1 MQANVAHDKRCLC
14 MPCRI
19 VHLRHYESLQ
29 LWELWN
35 LFKESLPKATSNA
48 LDKAYLATMKCVVL
62 SKAFKKV
69 AEEQTKFKQIKRQL
83 KALGFD
89 NEYAGQMADTLNN
102 ACRVFDHFET
112 IQGNLRAC
120 PSIDIHRLSLQQLY
134 LAKNLSWC
142 LMMEENSKAK
152 QKKPRQPLYDEE
164 EFTELLE
171 MVRGSRAY
179 SKVRHDNHLTT
190 GLMLRLQRIL
200 VNKP

>member
-1 MQANVAHDKRCLC
+1 MQANVAHDESCLC

-48 LDKAYLATMKCVVL
+48 LDKVYLATMNCVVV

-102 ACRVFDHFET
+102 ACSVFDHFEK

-120 PSIDIHRLSLQQLY
+120 PSIDIRRLSLQQLY
-134 LAKNLSWC
+134 LAKNLSGC
-142 LMMEENSKAK
+142 VMMEENSKAK
-152 QKKPRQPLYDEE
+152 RKKPRQPLYDEE

-179 SKVRHDNHLTT
+179 SKVRHHKHLTT
-190 GLMLRLQRIL
+190 GLML
-200 VNKP
+200 

>member
-1 MQANVAHDKRCLC
+1 MQTNVAHDESCLC

-19 VHLRHYESLQ
+19 VHLRHYESFQ

-48 LDKAYLATMKCVVL
+48 LGKAYLAKMKCVVV
-62 SKAFKKV
+62 SRAFKKV
-69 AEEQTKFKQIKRQL
+69 AEEQTKFKQIKHQL

-102 ACRVFDHFET
+102 ACWVFDHFEK

-120 PSIDIHRLSLQQLY
+120 PSIDIRCLSLQQLY

-142 LMMEENSKAK
+142 LMIEENSKAK
-152 QKKPRQPLYDEE
+152 RKKPRQPLYDEE
-164 EFTELLE
+164 EVAELLE
-171 MVRGSRAY
+171 MLRGSRAY
-179 SKVRHDNHLTT
+179 SKVCHDKHLTT
-190 GLMLRLQRIL
+190 ELMLRLQRTL
-200 VNKP
+200 VYKP

>member
-1 MQANVAHDKRCLC
+1 M
-14 MPCRI
+14 
-19 VHLRHYESLQ
+19 
-29 LWELWN
+29 
-35 LFKESLPKATSNA
+35 FKESFPKATSNA
-48 LDKAYLATMKCVVL
+48 LDKAYLAMMKCVFV

-83 KALGFD
+83 KAIGFD

-102 ACRVFDHFET
+102 ACWVFDHFEK

-120 PSIDIHRLSLQQLY
+120 PSIYIHRLSLQQLY
-134 LAKNLSWC
+134 LAKNPSWC

-152 QKKPRQPLYDEE
+152 RKKPRQPLYDEE
-164 EFTELLE
+164 EFTDLLE

-179 SKVRHDNHLTT
+179 SKVRHDKHLSA
-190 GLMLRLQRIL
+190 GLMLRLQRTL

>member
-1 MQANVAHDKRCLC
+1 MQANVAHDESCLC

-19 VHLRHYESLQ
+19 VHLRHCESLQ

-48 LDKAYLATMKCVVL
+48 FDKAYLATMKCVVV

-102 ACRVFDHFET
+102 ACWVFDHFEK

-120 PSIDIHRLSLQQLY
+120 PSIDIRRY
-134 LAKNLSWC
+134 RF
-142 LMMEENSKAK
+142 NSCIWLKISPGA
-152 QKKPRQPLYDEE
+152 
-164 EFTELLE
+164 
-171 MVRGSRAY
+171 
-179 SKVRHDNHLTT
+179 
-190 GLMLRLQRIL
+190 
-200 VNKP
+200 